1 VKGGGYASN
10 RQTRICVRSQN
21 VDIDSL
27 SHVNLKYLEFTDSS
41 IEEENDAV
49 ILLHG
54 LLGQKRNFAS
64 LGNSLALQLETKRRI
79 FAVDLRN
86 HGDNTHDWRN
96 EMSYSHMAEDVIGF
110 METIGIPRAVLIGHS
125 MGGKG

>member
-1 VKGGGYASN
+1 MRLS
-10 RQTRICVRSQN
+10 VRPQD
-21 VDIDSL
+21 VDSDSL
-27 SHVNLKYLEFTDSS
+27 SHVDLKYIEFTDSS
-41 IEEENDAV
+41 IGDENDNDPV

-86 HGDNTHDWRN
+86 HGDNTHDWRD
-96 EMSYSHMAEDVIGF
+96 EMSYSHMAKDVIGF
-110 METIGIPRAVLIGHS
+110 LESIGIQRAVLVGHS

>member
-1 VKGGGYASN
+1 M
-10 RQTRICVRSQN
+10 RPQN
-21 VDIDSL
+21 VDSDSL
-27 SHVNLKYLEFTDSS
+27 SHVDLKYLEFTDTS
-41 IEEENDAV
+41 IDDENDPV

-86 HGDNTHDWRN
+86 HGDNTHDWRD
-96 EMSYSHMAEDVIGF
+96 EMSYSQMAKDVIGF
-110 METIGIPRAVLIGHS
+110 LESIGIQRAVLVGHS